1 MNDLCS
7 VSNAFFTFDIIH
19 GAKGQGHI
27 TLTFEGNNLHLIKGH
42 EGEGHIILT
51 SNP

>member
-19 GAKGQGHI
+19 GAKGQM
-27 TLTFEGNNLHLIKGH
+27 LKRPSLKVEEENH
-42 EGEGHIILT
+42 E
-51 SNP
+51 